1 MKLGGAAR
9 WVVHFAACCW
19 LNVQVYTLTI
29 LLAVLFGA
37 IGLSYVGMHRLIT
50 RNDRANRRLIRRSIS
65 WFGACVIR
73 TGWPWVKVRFVDR
86 QPDAKPP
93 LVFVANHPASTDAFL
108 MAVLPLEAVQVL
120 NIWPAHLPVVGFLAN
135 LAQYLKPREWPF
147 DEFLACGS
155 RLLSQGV
162 SVIAFPEGTRS
173 GYGPTGNFH
182 GSAFRL
188 AIGNRT
194 PIVPLV
200 IDGNQGIPPKGS
212 FWFRPGRITITKLPA
227 VTAEEYQSMS
237 PYQLK
242 TMVREQI
249 IGMLRASP
257 GNPGESRV
265 SVPPQR
271 KSE

>member
-1 MKLGGAAR
+1 MKLSAAPR
-9 WVVHFAACCW
+9 SVVHFAACCW
-19 LNVQVYTLTI
+19 LNVQVYSLTLV
-29 LLAVLFGA
+29 LAVLFGL
-37 IGLSYVGMHRLIT
+37 IGLSYVLLHRLIT
-50 RNDRANRRLIRRSIS
+50 GNDRANRRLIRRTIS

-120 NIWPAHLPVVGFLAN
+120 NIWPAHLPVVGYLASI
-135 LAQYLKPREWPF
+135 AEYLKPREWPF

-173 GYGPTGNFH
+173 GFGPTGNFH

-188 AIGNRT
+188 AIQNRT
-194 PIVPLV
+194 PVVPLV

-227 VTAEEYQSMS
+227 ITVEEYKVMS
-237 PYQLK
+237 PYQFKML
-242 TMVREQI
+242 VRGQI
-249 IGMLRASP
+249 ISMLASSARP
-257 GNPGESRV
+257 AIYTS
-265 SVPPQR
+265 
-271 KSE
+271 